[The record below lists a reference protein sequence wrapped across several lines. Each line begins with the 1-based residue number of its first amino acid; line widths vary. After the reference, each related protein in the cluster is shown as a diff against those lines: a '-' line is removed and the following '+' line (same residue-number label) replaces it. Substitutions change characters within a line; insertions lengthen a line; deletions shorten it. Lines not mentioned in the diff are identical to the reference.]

1 MLKVAC
7 TVSGTFKSELDLIDN
22 PFGFDWPTFF
32 KEPFIPRHVFDLA
45 RGFIVEPI
53 VILLL
58 IILY

>member
-32 KEPFIPRHVFDLA
+32 KEPFIPRHVFDLV
-45 RGFIVEPI
+45 RDFVVEPI